1 MGITLE
7 CMKCG
12 AIMLNRSSNA
22 TGAICYQCINESMRE
37 FDQPIKVKKAP
48 AQGFPKGWRFMKE
61 FVHSNGTVYFKGVE
75 QPDLKGT
82 LTPTTIQ
89 PKAPKTKKSKAQKAK
104 EKAEIAR
111 QYADLKKQLQKETRK
126 TVIKKIESQL
136 KKLQKHI

>member
-1 MGITLE
+1 MGKTLE
-7 CMKCG
+7 CIKCG
-12 AIMLNRSSNA
+12 IDVPNRSSNA
-22 TGAICYQCINESMRE
+22 TAVICWQCVNESVRQLE
-37 FDQPIKVKKAP
+37 QPVKIKKAP

-61 FVHSNGTVYFKGVE
+61 FVHADGNVFHKGVE

-82 LTPTTIQ
+82 LPATQIT
-89 PKAPKTKKSKAQKAK
+89 PKAPKVKKSKAQKAK
-104 EKAEIAR
+104 EKADVAK